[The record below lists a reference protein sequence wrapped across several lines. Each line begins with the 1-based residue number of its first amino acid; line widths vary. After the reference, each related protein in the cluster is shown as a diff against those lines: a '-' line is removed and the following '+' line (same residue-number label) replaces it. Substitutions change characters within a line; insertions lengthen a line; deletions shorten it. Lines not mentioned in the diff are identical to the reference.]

1 MRLTTQ
7 ANLNLKVNNMDPNM
21 MAQQGA
27 PQPAAPQAPAPE
39 MAPEAPSQEEQ
50 LQQAVMKIA
59 DEIMAEWK
67 KTGKIDGKKV
77 SDEKE
82 AKRTAV
88 AMALRVVEEQAAMQQ
103 KEAAAQQAPAQAPQA
118 PMGGGG
124 MPPQGGGMM

>member
-1 MRLTTQ
+1 
-7 ANLNLKVNNMDPNM
+7 MDPNM